1 MHVIAEGKGE
11 TRFLDPDEFRAWV
24 RDKKDRTPTNKLMTE
39 RDAVEKFVKDGDY
52 VSYDLCGL
60 IRGPMS
66 IMREIA
72 RQRIRELWLAAK
84 FSLLDTLLLTIA
96 GCVSKVDVGF
106 AGVGRAYFRAIETKR
121 VKAIDWTNGT
131 LALRHLAGAM
141 GVPFLPTRA
150 LLGSETFERS
160 GAKIVED
167 PFTHKPIC
175 LVPAVHPDVALVHAN
190 ESDAFGNARVFGP
203 SVSPF
208 ETAAASKRVIVSTE
222 KIVRSSV
229 IRQDPGRTTIP
240 FYLVDA
246 VVEAPFGSH
255 PGTVPGYY
263 RPDQEH
269 ISELL
274 SAETDDAASQYLQK
288 YVYGV
293 GSHGEYLQRIGR
305 NKLTILKRSE
315 TIKAGYN

>member
-1 MHVIAEGKGE
+1 MHIIGEGKGE
-11 TRFLDPDEFRAWV
+11 TRFEDPDEFRAWV
-24 RDKKDRTPTNKLMTE
+24 RDKKDRNPTRKLMPE
-39 RDAVEKFVKDGDY
+39 KEAVQKFVKDSDY

-66 IMREIA
+66 IMREIV
-72 RQRIRELWLAAK
+72 RQKKRDLWLAAK
-84 FSLLDTLLLTIA
+84 FSLLDTLLLTIG

-106 AGVGRAYFRAIETKR
+106 AGVGRAYFRAMETKK
-121 VKAIDWTNGT
+121 VKAVDWTNGT

-175 LVPAVHPDVALVHAN
+175 LVPAIHPDVALIHAN
-190 ESDAFGNARVFGP
+190 ESDALGNARIFGP

-208 ETAAASKRVIVSTE
+208 ETAAASRRVIVSAE
-222 KIVRSSV
+222 KIVKTPVVR
-229 IRQDPGRTTIP
+229 RDPGRTTIP
-240 FYLVDA
+240 FYMVDA
-246 VVEAPFGSH
+246 VVVASFGSH
-255 PGTVPGYY
+255 PGTVPGNY
-263 RPDQEH
+263 RPDQQH

-274 SAETDDAASQYLQK
+274 AAETEDAASTYLEK
-288 YVYGV
+288 YVFSV
-293 GSHGEYLQRIGR
+293 DSHREYLDKIGR
-305 NKLTILKRSE
+305 KKLASLKRSE
-315 TIKAGYN
+315 TIRAGYN